1 MTRPPPKIPSN
12 AQRALELMAL
22 GLPGANISYR
32 GRQLNFRF
40 DITPGTFGRT
50 YRCLLKV
57 MPDGTSPD
65 LFVLEPN
72 LSVLASG
79 KKLPH
84 IYPHSGKDTEL
95 CLWLPGSGD
104 WTPQMKFGETY
115 IPWAAEWLYYFEVW
129 LATGEWEGG
138 GAHPDM
144 TPKRW
149 SAERRFW
156 SSKVIAPEASST

>member
-1 MTRPPPKIPSN
+1 MTLPPPKIPTN

-22 GLPGANISYR
+22 GLPGADISYR

-50 YRCLLKV
+50 YRCLLKA
-57 MPDGTSPD
+57 MPDGRSPD

-72 LSVLASG
+72 LSVLAGG

-84 IYPHSGKDTEL
+84 IYPHSGKGTEL

-104 WTPQMKFGETY
+104 WTPQMQFGETY
-115 IPWAAEWLYYFEVW
+115 IPWTAEWLYYFEVW

-144 TPKRW
+144 IPKRW
-149 SAERRFW
+149 SAERR
-156 SSKVIAPEASST
+156 SSSPEAMPYEHSQT